1 MNKLCKDNIIC
12 CDDNCQRCANL
23 VYAEFIEAKRK
34 LLELQHTNDFDAVK
48 VVHGHWK
55 RKPHWCVVCSC
66 CGKYTHDYDG
76 EVELYN
82 YCPNCG
88 AKMDEEVSE

>member
-48 VVHGHWK
+48 VVRCGECKNGELYIDGTHYVECAYHGLEREDWFCADGK
-55 RKPHWCVVCSC
+55 RK
-66 CGKYTHDYDG
+66 D
-76 EVELYN
+76 
-82 YCPNCG
+82 
-88 AKMDEEVSE
+88 EVSE